1 MASPTVRTASARSRG
16 PEAATMGPLS
26 RSSFAIIFCLSITT
40 AFGNT
45 GMQSILPA
53 IGRQIGMPDILIP
66 AIFSLSALL
75 WGFSSPF
82 WARRSDTTGRKPMMM
97 LGMIGFMVS
106 MVCCG
111 IVVSA
116 GLRHLASPMVI
127 FVFFLLARAIFGLFG
142 SASNPASQAYVAE
155 RTTREER
162 TEQMAGL
169 AGAFGLGTVIGPFA
183 AQLFVLPVVSLA
195 GPMFAFAVLAAG
207 MTFVVWRYLPE
218 PKRGALQPPTTENGL
233 TPEPSRFG
241 ASTSTQ
247 KSKGNLWLD
256 PRLTPFL
263 VYGFLV
269 ASCQTVNGQ
278 SLGFLIIDK
287 LHLPPMQALGFAQVA
302 MGAGALSGLLAQWGL
317 IRMFRMQP
325 RHLIRWGAGLACI
338 GNLIIAFAPS
348 YWAVVAG
355 YAMASL
361 GYGFCRPG
369 FTAGASLSVEGGEQA
384 RAAGAIAAINGS
396 SVIVAPVLGV
406 WLYEKL
412 HPAPYLLNVAIL
424 AGLLAFTL
432 LNTTLRSVGV
442 EPTTEDETTAAQLE
456 RVEEGGGSV

>member
-1 MASPTVRTASARSRG
+1 MASTAESRPAVKG
-16 PEAATMGPLS
+16 GGAEIAPLGS
-26 RSSFAIIFCLSITT
+26 LPRRSFAIIFCLSITT

-53 IGRQIGMPDILIP
+53 IGRQIGMPDILVP

-82 WARRSDTTGRKPMMM
+82 WAKRSDVVGRKPMMM
-97 LGMIGFMVS
+97 TGMTGFMIS
-106 MVCCG
+106 MFCCG
-111 IVVSA
+111 LVVSA
-116 GLRHLASPMVI
+116 GLRHLLPTVAI
-127 FVFFLLARAIFGLFG
+127 FVLFLLARAIFGVFG
-142 SASNPASQAYVAE
+142 SATNPANQAYLAE

-169 AGAFGLGTVIGPFA
+169 AGAVGLGTVGGPFV

-195 GPMFAFAVLAAG
+195 GPMFAFSALAG
-207 MTFVVWRYLPE
+207 TMIYVCWRFLPE
-218 PKRGALQPPTTENGL
+218 QWIGPQAPPKTEHGL
-233 TPEPSRFG
+233 TPEPSRHRPK
-241 ASTSTQ
+241 ASS
-247 KSKGNLWLD
+247 NLWRD

-263 VYGFLV
+263 IYGFLV

-278 SLGFLIIDK
+278 SLGFLIIDIM
-287 LHLPPMQALGFAQVA
+287 HLSPMQALGYAQVA
-302 MGAGALSGLLAQWGL
+302 MGAGALAGLLAQWGL

-325 RHLIRWGAGLACI
+325 RHLVRWGAGLACFA
-338 GNLIIAFAPS
+338 NLIIAFAPS

-355 YAMASL
+355 YALASL

-369 FTAGASLSVEGGEQA
+369 FTAGASLSVDGNEQA

-406 WLYEKL
+406 WLYETL

-432 LNTTLRSVGV
+432 LNRTLRSVGV